1 MEANSG
7 LGINKFKKGVFYVK
21 ILPPSI
27 SRSVDGS
34 QSERVAIKLKLEVF
48 RGLAM
53 FEQAE
58 SR

>member
-7 LGINKFKKGVFYVK
+7 LGIKKSRRVFFYVK

-34 QSERVAIKLKLEVF
+34 QSERVEIKLEL
-48 RGLAM
+48 
-53 FEQAE
+53 
-58 SR
+58 

>member
-34 QSERVAIKLKLEVF
+34 QSERVEIKLEL
-48 RGLAM
+48 
-53 FEQAE
+53 
-58 SR
+58 